1 MPHSVHLDEDNLTL
15 YSRLSGVLTVAEVR
29 EWETSLYA
37 TSRRLAEGLRFQFV
51 DDLRGYEVAD
61 QDHQVH
67 QLVRSVT
74 PTFLA
79 AHGFVVGFWR
89 LYEQLPPDPTEKAVC
104 WRVAHL
110 HHDCAKMERYTELLA
125 NDTERF
131 FCDDAPAAAWVG
143 ETYRGVEADN
153 AQQHFG

>member
-1 MPHSVHLDEDNLTL
+1 MPHSVTLDEASLTL
-15 YSRLSGVLTVAEVR
+15 YSRLSGVLDAAQVR
-29 EWETSLYA
+29 EWEAALYT
-37 TSRRLAEGLRFQFV
+37 TSRQLPVGSRFQFV

-61 QDHQVH
+61 QDPAVHQVM
-67 QLVRSVT
+67 RSVT

-89 LYEQLPPDPTEKAVC
+89 LYDQRPPAPTEKVAC

-125 NDTERF
+125 SETERF
-131 FCDDAPAAAWVG
+131 FCDDTPAVAWVG
-143 ETYRGVEADN
+143 GT
-153 AQQHFG
+153 